1 MINRRSILFSGAGL
15 AAACGLAKSAHAQS
29 PRANAS
35 PIGPSPA
42 ALSLARKALDRHADA
57 ITFKDRIA
65 IADFSL
71 NATKARFHI
80 LELASGR
87 ARNFLVAHGKGS
99 DPAHTGWLQ
108 SFSNTPGSEATSRG
122 AYLTGE
128 TYTGQHGLSRR
139 LIGLD
144 GDNSNALSRA
154 IVIHSAWYV
163 SADMAAKGQLGR
175 SQGCFAVSERDLADV
190 MDLLGPGRLL
200 VAVKT

>member
-1 MINRRSILFSGAGL
+1 MFNRRKLLLGSAVL
-15 AAACGLAKSAHAQS
+15 AAAPASALAVAPSQEPPS
-29 PRANAS
+29 Q
-35 PIGPSPA
+35 GPSTA
-42 ALSLARKALDRHADA
+42 ALALARAALARRSDA
-57 ITFKDRIA
+57 ITARDRIA

-71 NATKARFHI
+71 NATQARFHI
-80 LELASGR
+80 VDLNSGKTR
-87 ARNFLVAHGKGS
+87 SYLVAHGKGS

-108 SFSNTPGSEATSRG
+108 SFSNAPGSEATSRG

-144 GDNSNALSRA
+144 ADNSNALSRA

-175 SQGCFAVSERDLADV
+175 SQGCFAVSQRDLAEV
-190 MDLLGPGRLL
+190 MDLMGPGRLL